1 MMDKDNE
8 KMDMTVVEDEIPLS
22 QIQNLVYVI
31 RGQQVMLDSD
41 LAMLYQVETKQ
52 LNRAVKRNKQRF
64 PMNFCFQ
71 LTDNEYEV
79 LRCQFGTSKINDG
92 SDSEG
97 RGGRRYLP
105 YVFNEQGIAMLSAVL
120 RSETA
125 IRVSI
130 QIMTAFVEMRK
141 FISSNALLFE
151 RISEVELKQI
161 DYQKKS
167 EEKFEQLFDYLSE
180 HEQSQQKIFY
190 DGQIYDAFRLLV
202 DIIQSAEKSV
212 LLIDN
217 YVDLNT
223 LNILA
228 KKKKNVDVRIYTLER
243 TTLSK
248 TDVKLFNTQYPFLS
262 IEYIGNF
269 HDRFLILDDER
280 TYHIGA
286 SLKDAGKK
294 CFALSLLKDKNV
306 AKDIIGHIK
315 SKRLSSCGNK

>member
-1 MMDKDNE
+1 MDKIKE
-8 KMDMTVVEDEIPLS
+8 KMDMTVVEDEIPLN

-52 LNRAVKRNKQRF
+52 LNRAVKRNQQRF
-64 PMNFCFQ
+64 PMDFCFQ
-71 LTDNEYEV
+71 LTEDEF
-79 LRCQFGTSKINDG
+79 LRCQIGTSKINDG
-92 SDSEG
+92 NGSES

-130 QIMTAFVEMRK
+130 QIMNAFVEMRK

-151 RISEVELKQI
+151 RISEVEL
-161 DYQKKS
+161 
-167 EEKFEQLFDYLSE
+167 
-180 HEQSQQKIFY
+180 
-190 DGQIYDAFRLLV
+190 
-202 DIIQSAEKSV
+202 
-212 LLIDN
+212 
-217 YVDLNT
+217 
-223 LNILA
+223 
-228 KKKKNVDVRIYTLER
+228 
-243 TTLSK
+243 
-248 TDVKLFNTQYPFLS
+248 

-269 HDRFLILDDER
+269 HDRFLILDNDR

>member
-1 MMDKDNE
+1 MDKIKE
-8 KMDMTVVEDEIPLS
+8 KMDMTVVEDEIPLN

-52 LNRAVKRNKQRF
+52 LNRAVKRNQQRF
-64 PMNFCFQ
+64 PMDFCFQ
-71 LTDNEYEV
+71 LTEDEF
-79 LRCQFGTSKINDG
+79 LRCQIGTSKINDG
-92 SDSEG
+92 NGSES

-130 QIMTAFVEMRK
+130 QIMNAFVEMRK

-167 EEKFEQLFDYLSE
+167 EEKFELLFDYLSE
-180 HEQSQQKIFY
+180 HEQSQQKIFF

-202 DIIQSAEKSV
+202 EIIQSAEKSI

-269 HDRFLILDDER
+269 HDRFLILDNDR